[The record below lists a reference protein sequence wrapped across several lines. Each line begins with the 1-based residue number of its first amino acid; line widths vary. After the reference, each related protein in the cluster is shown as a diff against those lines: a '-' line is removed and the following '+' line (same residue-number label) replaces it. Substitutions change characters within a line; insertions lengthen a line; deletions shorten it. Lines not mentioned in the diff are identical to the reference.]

1 MSRRHEPR
9 PSRFWA
15 AFFPAFYRL
24 IRVGEPL
31 LRRWL
36 RRYPLGD
43 TVELTVVG
51 RRSGRPRRV
60 LLGLLTAGGAW
71 YVGHPAGASDWTRN
85 LDAAATATVRRP
97 GHEAVTVRAILL
109 ADGPERERAIRATFR
124 QHPFP
129 GNVIYRLARDHVRAV
144 GRFYRL
150 EPLREPVAG

>member
-1 MSRRHEPR
+1 MSHGRPR

-24 IRVGEPL
+24 IRVTEPL
-31 LRRWL
+31 LQRWL
-36 RRYPLGD
+36 RHRPLGD

-60 LLGLLTAGGAW
+60 LLGLLTVGDAW
-71 YVGHPAGASDWTRN
+71 YVGHPAGASDWTAN
-85 LDAAATATVRRP
+85 LDAAGSASVRRP
-97 GHEAVTVRAILL
+97 GREPVTVRAIPL

-129 GNVIYRLARDHVRAV
+129 GNVIYWLAREHVRAT

-150 EPLREPVAG
+150 EPLEPPGAG